1 MIALSEN
8 LPPGVLC
15 DGGADILS
23 EALVGSGALWW
34 DGARIVTDRAGAVTD
49 WTDRIRGVRARPT
62 APNTGNG
69 LSGAAGDLAGLQCRE
84 GLHCGM
90 VAEDVAPDA
99 ATASFAARYLPGW
112 GEEAKTI
119 LTFNTGGGTRKS
131 AVENYLYLS
140 EAEGR
145 VTVKDDKGLV
155 EITLPAPE
163 PEATRL
169 VLVSLMR
176 DRLAV
181 AVLGGPEAEERARAQ
196 VLSGA
201 GNLFFGCRNQR
212 PGLTKTLGAALI
224 ADVWFWP
231 GRALLQAEAAE
242 ERAALVALRRFH
254 LWAEAL

>member
-23 EALVGSGALWW
+23 GALNGSGALWW
-34 DGARIVTDRAGAVTD
+34 DGTRIVADKAGAVTD
-49 WTDRIRGVRARPT
+49 WPDRLGGVTARPT

-69 LSGAAGDLAGLQCRE
+69 LSGAAGDLVGLQCRE
-84 GLHCGM
+84 GLHCGL
-90 VAEDVAPDA
+90 VAEDVARDA
-99 ATASFAARYLPGW
+99 SIASFAARYLPPW
-112 GEEAKTI
+112 GDEAKTI
-119 LTFNTGGGTRKS
+119 LTFNTGGGARKS
-131 AVENYLYLS
+131 AGENYLYLS
-140 EAEGR
+140 ETEGR

-155 EITLPAPE
+155 EVSLPAPA

-181 AVLGGPEAEERARAQ
+181 AVLAGAEGEARAKAQ

-201 GNLFFGCRNQR
+201 GHLFFGCRNQR
-212 PGLTKTLGAALI
+212 PGLTKTLGGALI

-231 GRALLQAEAAE
+231 GRALLQSEAAE
-242 ERAALVALRRFH
+242 DRTALLALRRFH
-254 LWAEAL
+254 LWAEAI

>member
-1 MIALSEN
+1 MLSQAL
-8 LPPGVLC
+8 G
-15 DGGADILS
+15 
-23 EALVGSGALWW
+23 GSGALWW
-34 DGARIVTDRAGAVTD
+34 DGSRIVADKAGAVTG
-49 WTDRIRGVRARPT
+49 WADRTHGVIARPT
-62 APNTGNG
+62 TPNTGNG
-69 LSGAAGDLAGLQCRE
+69 LSGATGDLAGLQCRD
-84 GLHCGM
+84 GLHCGL
-90 VAEDVAPDA
+90 VAEGLAPDA

-119 LTFNTGGGTRKS
+119 LTFNTGGGTKKS
-131 AVENYLYLS
+131 AGENYLYLS
-140 EAEGR
+140 EAER
-145 VTVKDDKGLV
+145 QVTVKDDKGLV

-181 AVLGGPEAEERARAQ
+181 AVLGGAEAEARAKAQ

-231 GRALLQAEAAE
+231 GRALLQAEGAE
-242 ERAALVALRRFH
+242 ERAALLALRRFH